1 MRRTRELK
9 QELEVPHEGA
19 SEVFF
24 KYQEVSRA
32 RSGDLLGETMDE
44 SLSLDIEPMESAA
57 PPPPA
62 ESKHDDAPVESGPK
76 PMRHDPGASAES
88 KSTDPVRI
96 YLRRIGSVAL
106 LTREGEVELAKRME
120 QGEHAILT
128 AILNSPALVREILK
142 LGDDVRAGKIR
153 SSDLI
158 EEEERDRDNDEEEGS
173 DESVADE
180 RLLNLMGKVR
190 VLCKGSDDMRDAQAA
205 APAAERKTI
214 ETRIQENREKMV
226 GILVEMRLNKK
237 TINRLIN
244 KIRVLIQEV
253 EEGAPT
259 HSMPDSIPP
268 PPAAAFAATARKT
281 GKRVIVDKSKN
292 AGLRELHATYAAI
305 KTGQEIATRA
315 KAQLV
320 EANLRLVVSIAK
332 KYRNRGLQ
340 FLDLIQEGNLGLIR
354 GVEKFQYS
362 RGYKLSTY
370 ATWWIRQAIS
380 RAISD
385 RARTIRIPVHMVETT
400 NKLLRL
406 SRSFVQE
413 FGREPTPQELADKM
427 GVRVEVIRKVFEI
440 TKEPLSLETP
450 VGDEGD
456 TMLGDFIGD
465 TTLPSPADVVLDAD
479 LAEQTQ
485 KLLQTLTPR
494 EQKVLRMRFGIE
506 EKAEHTLEEVGQE
519 FSLTRER
526 IRQIEA
532 KALRKLA
539 HPVHAKRLR
548 SLIES

>member
-1 MRRTRELK
+1 
-9 QELEVPHEGA
+9 
-19 SEVFF
+19 
-24 KYQEVSRA
+24 
-32 RSGDLLGETMDE
+32 
-44 SLSLDIEPMESAA
+44 
-57 PPPPA
+57 
-62 ESKHDDAPVESGPK
+62 
-76 PMRHDPGASAES
+76 
-88 KSTDPVRI
+88 VRI

-142 LGDDVRAGKIR
+142 LGDDLRCGKLSAADI
-153 SSDLI
+153 I
-158 EEEERDRDNDEEEGS
+158 EEEERDAEDDEATTHEASEERVLFLMSKVRQLVKTS
-173 DESVADE
+173 DELKE
-180 RLLNLMGKVR
+180 I
-190 VLCKGSDDMRDAQAA
+190 QATTSG
-205 APAAERKTI
+205 AERKAL
-214 ETRIQENREKMV
+214 EARIQDTREKMV
-226 GILVEMRLNKK
+226 VILVEMRLNKR

-244 KIRVLIQEV
+244 KIRVMIQEV

-259 HSMPDSIPP
+259 NAMPDSIPP
-268 PPAAAFAATARKT
+268 PPPRAAKN
-281 GKRVIVDKSKN
+281 GKKPGTDRRSS
-292 AGLRELHATYAAI
+292 GLRELHATYASI
-305 KTGQEIATRA
+305 KVGQEIATRA

-413 FGREPTPQELADKM
+413 FGREPTPEELAEKM
-427 GVRVEVIRKVFEI
+427 GVRVDVIRKVFEI

-465 TTLPSPADVVLDAD
+465 TNLPSPAEVVLDAD
-479 LAEQTQ
+479 LAAQTQ

>member
-1 MRRTRELK
+1 MTRRPRVLK
-9 QELEVPHEGA
+9 SELEVPDEGA

-24 KYQEVSRA
+24 KYHEVSRA
-32 RSGDLLGETMDE
+32 RSGELLGEGIDE
-44 SLSLDIEPMESAA
+44 SLTIEIEPLESAGPSSSVA
-57 PPPPA
+57 PKAREQSVQPEPTA
-62 ESKHDDAPVESGPK
+62 K
-76 PMRHDPGASAES
+76 PSRDSTDHGES

-120 QGEHAILT
+120 QGEHAILA

-142 LGDDVRAGKIR
+142 LGDDLRCGKIR
-153 SSDLI
+153 ASDII
-158 EEEERDRDNDEEEGS
+158 EEEERDNDDEEGS
-173 DESVADE
+173 GEEAAEE
-180 RLLNLMGKVR
+180 RVLVFMGKVR
-190 VLCKGSDDMRDAQAA
+190 QLCKHSDDLREIQSTTTGGEKKALEA
-205 APAAERKTI
+205 
-214 ETRIQENREKMV
+214 RIQDNREKMV
-226 GILVEMRLNKK
+226 SILVEMRLNKR

-244 KIRVLIQEV
+244 KIRVMIQEV

-259 HSMPDSIPP
+259 NAMPDSIPP
-268 PPAAAFAATARKT
+268 PPPARKN
-281 GKRVIVDKSKN
+281 GKKHVDRRSN
-292 AGLRELHATYAAI
+292 GLRELHATYSAI
-305 KTGQEIATRA
+305 KSGQDIATRA

-413 FGREPTPQELADKM
+413 FGREPTPEELADKM

-465 TTLPSPADVVLDAD
+465 TNLPSPADVVLDAD
-479 LAEQTQ
+479 LAAQTQ

-548 SLIES
+548 SLIEG

>member
-9 QELEVPHEGA
+9 QELEVPHDGA

-32 RSGDLLGETMDE
+32 RSGDLLAESIDET
-44 SLSLDIEPMESAA
+44 LSIDIEPIESAA
-57 PPPPA
+57 PPTPA
-62 ESKHDDAPVESGPK
+62 ESKHEDVPVESERK
-76 PMRHDPGASAES
+76 PLRSDIPSSAES

-142 LGDDVRAGKIR
+142 LGEEVRTGKIR
-153 SSDLI
+153 ASDLI
-158 EEEERDRDNDEEEGS
+158 EEEERERDNDDEEGS
-173 DESVADE
+173 DERVVDD
-180 RLLNLMGKVR
+180 RLLGLMGKVR
-190 VLCKGSDDMRDAQAA
+190 ALCKTADDLRESQSEAA
-205 APAAERKTI
+205 LAERKAI
-214 ETRIQENREKMV
+214 EARIQENREKMV

-244 KIRVLIQEV
+244 KIRVLIQEF

-259 HSMPDSIPP
+259 HAMPDSIPP
-268 PPAAAFAATARKT
+268 PPAAGLTARKT
-281 GKRVIVDKSKN
+281 GKRVIVDKSKHS
-292 AGLRELHATYAAI
+292 GLRELNATYAAI
-305 KTGQEIATRA
+305 KSGQEIATRA

>member
-1 MRRTRELK
+1 MSRRTRELK
-9 QELEVPHEGA
+9 RELEVPHDGT

-32 RSGDLLGETMDE
+32 RAGDFVGEVIDDALEIE
-44 SLSLDIEPMESAA
+44 SYESAA
-57 PPPPA
+57 PASSVEGKREEGESPAPPESRGESHDTS
-62 ESKHDDAPVESGPK
+62 ESKG
-76 PMRHDPGASAES
+76 
-88 KSTDPVRI
+88 TDPVRI
-96 YLRRIGSVAL
+96 YLRKIGSVAL

-120 QGEHAILT
+120 EGEHAILK
-128 AILNSPALVREILK
+128 AILASTHLVREILR
-142 LGDDVRAGKIR
+142 LGDDLKEGKIHA
-153 SSDLI
+153 SEI
-158 EEEERDRDNDEEEGS
+158 VEEEEHDEEDEEG
-173 DESVADE
+173 DHE
-180 RLLNLMGKVR
+180 RAVEERVMGLMGKVR
-190 VLCKGSDDMRDAQAA
+190 HLSKATEELRELQSGTTGAEKRSFEGRVQEQRD
-205 APAAERKTI
+205 
-214 ETRIQENREKMV
+214 KMV
-226 GILVEMRLNKK
+226 ATVVEMRINKK
-237 TINRLIN
+237 AINRLIA
-244 KIRVLIQEV
+244 KLRVLIQEV
-253 EEGAPT
+253 QEGSPSNTIA
-259 HSMPDSIPP
+259 DSTA
-268 PPAAAFAATARKT
+268 PAARRS
-281 GKRVIVDKSKN
+281 GKKPIDKREP
-292 AGLRELHATYAAI
+292 GLRELLATFAAI
-305 KTGQEIATRA
+305 QSGQEIATRA

-465 TTLPSPADVVLDAD
+465 TSLPSPVDVVLDAD
-479 LAEQTQ
+479 LASQTQ

-548 SLIES
+548 SLIEN

>member
-1 MRRTRELK
+1 MQSMRRTRELK
-9 QELEVPHEGA
+9 RELDVPDEAA
-19 SEVFF
+19 SDVFF
-24 KYQEVSRA
+24 KYHEVSRA
-32 RSGDLLGETMDE
+32 RSGELLGEAIDE
-44 SLSLDIEPMESAA
+44 SLSAELEPIESNAPASSVEKLRESTV
-57 PPPPA
+57 PPA
-62 ESKHDDAPVESGPK
+62 ESRASRAPVD
-76 PMRHDPGASAES
+76 PMES

-120 QGEHAILT
+120 TGELAILT

-142 LGDDVRAGKIR
+142 LGDDLKCGKIR
-153 SSDLI
+153 ASDIL
-158 EEEERDRDNDEEEGS
+158 EEDEREADDEEGGSEQAAEERALSLMSKVRQLCKAS
-173 DESVADE
+173 DELREAHA
-180 RLLNLMGKVR
+180 
-190 VLCKGSDDMRDAQAA
+190 GSSGAEKRALDA
-205 APAAERKTI
+205 
-214 ETRIQENREKMV
+214 RIQDYREKMV
-226 GILVEMRLNKK
+226 TILVEMRVNKR

-244 KIRVLIQEV
+244 KIRIMIQEV

-259 HSMPDSIPP
+259 STMSDSTPP
-268 PPAAAFAATARKT
+268 PPRERKN
-281 GKRVIVDKSKN
+281 GRKSSDRRSH
-292 AGLRELHATYAAI
+292 GLRELHATYAAI
-305 KTGQEIATRA
+305 KDGQEIATRA

-413 FGREPTPQELADKM
+413 FGREPTPEELAEKM

-465 TTLPSPADVVLDAD
+465 TNLPSPADVVLDAD
-479 LAEQTQ
+479 LAAQTQ

-548 SLIES
+548 TLIEG

>member
-1 MRRTRELK
+1 MSRRTRVLK
-9 QELEVPHEGA
+9 QSLELPDEGA

-24 KYQEVSRA
+24 KYHEVSRA
-32 RSGDLLGETMDE
+32 RSGELLGEAIDE
-44 SLSLDIEPMESAA
+44 SLTIEIEPL
-57 PPPPA
+57 
-62 ESKHDDAPVESGPK
+62 ESGAPTSSIEPK
-76 PMRHDPGASAES
+76 PREES
-88 KSTDPVRI
+88 RPPLDTVRPPRDQGDHGETKSTDPVRI

-142 LGDDVRAGKIR
+142 LGDDLRGGKLSAADI
-153 SSDLI
+153 I
-158 EEEERDRDNDEEEGS
+158 EEEERDAEDDEATSQEASGERVLFLMSKVRQLVKTS
-173 DESVADE
+173 DELKEIQSTTS
-180 RLLNLMGKVR
+180 G
-190 VLCKGSDDMRDAQAA
+190 
-205 APAAERKTI
+205 AERKAL
-214 ETRIQENREKMV
+214 EARIQENREKMV
-226 GILVEMRLNKK
+226 AILVEMRLNKR
-237 TINRLIN
+237 TINRLVN
-244 KIRVLIQEV
+244 KIRVMIQEV

-259 HSMPDSIPP
+259 NALPDSIPP
-268 PPAAAFAATARKT
+268 PAPREKKNGKKPAADR
-281 GKRVIVDKSKN
+281 RSS
-292 AGLRELHATYAAI
+292 GLRELHATYASI
-305 KTGQEIATRA
+305 KIGQEIATRA

-413 FGREPTPQELADKM
+413 FGREPTPEELAEKM
-427 GVRVEVIRKVFEI
+427 GVRVDVIRKVFEI

-465 TTLPSPADVVLDAD
+465 TNLPSPAEVVLDAD
-479 LAEQTQ
+479 LAAQTQ

>member
-1 MRRTRELK
+1 MSRRTRELK
-9 QELEVPHEGA
+9 RDLEVPHDGT

-32 RSGDLLGETMDE
+32 RAGDFVGEVIDDALE
-44 SLSLDIEPMESAA
+44 IEPYEAAA
-57 PPPPA
+57 PASSVEGKRDEGDSAPPA
-62 ESKHDDAPVESGPK
+62 EGRDAHDGS
-76 PMRHDPGASAES
+76 ES
-88 KSTDPVRI
+88 KGTDPVRI
-96 YLRRIGSVAL
+96 YLRKIGSVAL

-120 QGEHAILT
+120 EGEHAILK
-128 AILNSPALVREILK
+128 AVLNSPLLIREILRA
-142 LGDDVRAGKIR
+142 GDDLKEGKIHA
-153 SSDLI
+153 SELV
-158 EEEERDRDNDEEEGS
+158 EEEEHDDEDEEGDHERVLEERVLGLMAKVRHLCKANDELRETHGLTTS
-173 DESVADE
+173 
-180 RLLNLMGKVR
+180 
-190 VLCKGSDDMRDAQAA
+190 
-205 APAAERKTI
+205 AERKAL
-214 ETRIQENREKMV
+214 EVRIHDNREKMV
-226 GILVEMRLNKK
+226 STVVEMRLNKK
-237 TINRLIN
+237 AIGRLIA
-244 KIRVLIQEV
+244 KLRVLIQEV
-253 EEGAPT
+253 QEGAPT
-259 HSMPDSIPP
+259 STMPDSIPP
-268 PPAAAFAATARKT
+268 VARKN
-281 GKRVIVDKSKN
+281 GKRASDKKEP
-292 AGLRELHATYAAI
+292 GLRELLATYAAI
-305 KTGQEIATRA
+305 QTGQEIATRA

-465 TTLPSPADVVLDAD
+465 TTLPSPVDVVLDAD
-479 LAEQTQ
+479 LASQTQ

-548 SLIES
+548 SLIEN

>member
-1 MRRTRELK
+1 MTRRTRELK
-9 QELEVPHEGA
+9 RELEVPNEGT

-32 RSGDLLGETMDE
+32 RAGDLLNETLDDALTLEVEPLDAPSPVSTVEPKMRDE
-44 SLSLDIEPMESAA
+44 APVIET
-57 PPPPA
+57 PA
-62 ESKHDDAPVESGPK
+62 RQRESKDH
-76 PMRHDPGASAES
+76 ES
-88 KSTDPVRI
+88 KSSDPVRI
-96 YLRRIGSVAL
+96 YLRKIGSVAL

-120 QGEHAILT
+120 EGEHAILT
-128 AILNSPALVREILK
+128 AILNSPSLVREILK
-142 LGDDVRAGKIR
+142 LGDDLRCGKYR
-153 SSDLI
+153 VSDI
-158 EEEERDRDNDEEEGS
+158 TEEDEREEDDEEET
-173 DESVADE
+173 DEEAKEE
-180 RLLNLMGKVR
+180 RVIALMAKVR
-190 VLCKGSDDMRDAQAA
+190 QLCKANDELRDIQVTTSGT
-205 APAAERKTI
+205 ERKAL
-214 ETRIQENREKMV
+214 EARIADNREKMV
-226 GILVEMRLNKK
+226 ATLIEMRLNKK
-237 TINRLIN
+237 TIGRLIG
-244 KIRVLIQEV
+244 KLRIMIQEV

-259 HSMPDSIPP
+259 NAMPDSIPP
-268 PPAAAFAATARKT
+268 PPPARKST
-281 GKRVIVDKSKN
+281 KKAPPERREG
-292 AGLRELHATYAAI
+292 GLRELHATYSAI

-465 TTLPSPADVVLDAD
+465 TSLPSPADVVLDAD

-548 SLIES
+548 TLIES

>member
-32 RSGDLLGETMDE
+32 RSGDLLAETIDE
-44 SLSLDIEPMESAA
+44 SLSLDIEPLESAA
-57 PPPPA
+57 PPAPA

-76 PMRHDPGASAES
+76 PMRHDSGSSAES

-120 QGEHAILT
+120 EGEHAILT

-142 LGDDVRAGKIR
+142 LGEDVRGGKCR
-153 SSDLI
+153 VSDLI
-158 EEEERDRDNDEEEGS
+158 EEEERDQEDEERS
-173 DESVADE
+173 DERAAEE
-180 RLLNLMGKVR
+180 RLLNLMNKVR
-190 VLCKGSDDMRDAQAA
+190 VLCKASDEMREAQQATVGT
-205 APAAERKTI
+205 ERKAI
-214 ETRIQENREKMV
+214 ETRVQENREKMV
-226 GILVEMRLNKK
+226 VILVEMRLNKK

-244 KIRVLIQEV
+244 KIRVLIQEF

-259 HSMPDSIPP
+259 HAMPDSIPP
-268 PPAAAFAATARKT
+268 PPFAPRKT
-281 GKRVIVDKSKN
+281 GKRVIADKSKN
-292 AGLRELHATYAAI
+292 AGLRELNATYAAI

-465 TTLPSPADVVLDAD
+465 TSLPSPADVVLDAD

>member
-1 MRRTRELK
+1 MTRRPRVLK
-9 QELEVPHEGA
+9 SDLEVPDEGA

-24 KYQEVSRA
+24 KYHEVSRA
-32 RSGDLLGETMDE
+32 RSGELLGEGIDE
-44 SLSLDIEPMESAA
+44 SLTIEIEPLDSAGPSSSVA
-57 PPPPA
+57 PKMR
-62 ESKHDDAPVESGPK
+62 EETHAPEQPPK
-76 PMRHDPGASAES
+76 PARDTGDHGES

-120 QGEHAILT
+120 HGEHAILT

-142 LGDDVRAGKIR
+142 LGDDLRCGKIR
-153 SSDLI
+153 AADII
-158 EEEERDRDNDEEEGS
+158 EEEERDSDEEEAAG
-173 DESVADE
+173 EEAIEE
-180 RLLNLMGKVR
+180 RILALMAKVR
-190 VLCKGSDDMRDAQAA
+190 QLCKHNDELREIQATTSG
-205 APAAERKTI
+205 AEKKAL
-214 ETRIQENREKMV
+214 EARIQDNRERMV
-226 GILVEMRLNKK
+226 AILVEMRLNKR

-244 KIRVLIQEV
+244 KIRVMIQEV

-259 HSMPDSIPP
+259 NAMPDSVPP
-268 PPAAAFAATARKT
+268 PPPQRKN
-281 GKRVIVDKSKN
+281 GKRHVDRRSN
-292 AGLRELHATYAAI
+292 GLRELHATYSAI
-305 KTGQEIATRA
+305 KSGQEIATRA

-413 FGREPTPQELADKM
+413 FGREPTPEELADKM

-465 TTLPSPADVVLDAD
+465 TNLPSPADVVLDAD
-479 LAEQTQ
+479 LAAQTQ

-548 SLIES
+548 SLIEG

>member
-1 MRRTRELK
+1 VLK
-9 QELEVPHEGA
+9 QELELPHEGT

-24 KYQEVSRA
+24 KYHEVSRA
-32 RSGDLLGETMDE
+32 RAGDLLGE
-44 SLSLDIEPMESAA
+44 SLDDSLTLELEPLDSPGPASSVETKQPDDHPA
-57 PPPPA
+57 PEQPA
-62 ESKHDDAPVESGPK
+62 KARDASSDG
-76 PMRHDPGASAES
+76 
-88 KSTDPVRI
+88 KSSDPVRI
-96 YLRRIGSVAL
+96 YLRKIGSVAL
-106 LTREGEVELAKRME
+106 LTREGEVQLAKRME
-120 QGEHAILT
+120 EGEHAILT
-128 AILNSPALVREILK
+128 AILNSPALIREILK
-142 LGDDVRAGKIR
+142 MGDDLRCGKIR
-153 SSDLI
+153 VCDII
-158 EEEERDRDNDEEEGS
+158 EDEERDSDEEEGS
-173 DESVADE
+173 SEEVAEE
-180 RLLNLMGKVR
+180 RALLLMSKVR
-190 VLCKGSDDMRDAQAA
+190 QLCKTNEELREIQATTSG
-205 APAAERKTI
+205 AEKKAL
-214 ETRIQENREKMV
+214 EARIQENREKMV
-226 GILVEMRLNKK
+226 SILMEMRLNKK

-244 KIRVLIQEV
+244 KIRLLIQEV
-253 EEGAPT
+253 EDGGPARALPESVPA
-259 HSMPDSIPP
+259 PP
-268 PPAAAFAATARKT
+268 PRKN
-281 GKRVIVDKSKN
+281 GKRSDKRSN
-292 AGLRELHATYAAI
+292 GLRELHATYAEI
-305 KTGQEIATRA
+305 KLGQEIATRA

-413 FGREPTPQELADKM
+413 FGREPTPQELADRM

-465 TTLPSPADVVLDAD
+465 TNLPSPADVVLDAD

-506 EKAEHTLEEVGQE
+506 EKTEHTLEEVGQE

>member
-1 MRRTRELK
+1 MTRRTRVLK
-9 QELEVPHEGA
+9 RELEVPDEGA

-24 KYQEVSRA
+24 KYHEVSRA
-32 RSGDLLGETMDE
+32 RAGELLGEAIDE
-44 SLSLDIEPMESAA
+44 SLSIEIEPLESTGPTSSIA
-57 PPPPA
+57 PKAHEAPA
-62 ESKHDDAPVESGPK
+62 PEPARLVRDGGGDNG
-76 PMRHDPGASAES
+76 ES

-120 QGEHAILT
+120 AGEHAILT
-128 AILNSPALVREILK
+128 AILNSPSLVREILK
-142 LGDDVRAGKIR
+142 LGDDLKLGKVRA
-153 SSDLI
+153 SDII
-158 EEEERDRDNDEEEGS
+158 EEEEREADDEEGS
-173 DESVADE
+173 GEEAAEE
-180 RLLNLMGKVR
+180 RVLFLMAKVR
-190 VLCKGSDDMRDAQAA
+190 TLSKTNDELREIQLTTTG
-205 APAAERKTI
+205 AEKKAL
-214 ETRIQENREKMV
+214 EARIQDNREKMV
-226 GILVEMRLNKK
+226 TILIEMRLNKR

-244 KIRVLIQEV
+244 KIRVMIQEV

-259 HSMPDSIPP
+259 NSMPDSVPP
-268 PPAAAFAATARKT
+268 PPRETKKN
-281 GKRVIVDKSKN
+281 GKKPDRRSN
-292 AGLRELHATYAAI
+292 GLRELHATYSAI
-305 KTGQEIATRA
+305 KLGQEIATRA

-413 FGREPTPQELADKM
+413 FGREPTPEELADKM

-465 TTLPSPADVVLDAD
+465 TNLPSPAEVVLDAD
-479 LAEQTQ
+479 LAAQTQ

>member
-1 MRRTRELK
+1 MSRRTRVLK
-9 QELEVPHEGA
+9 QELEVPDEGA

-24 KYQEVSRA
+24 KYHEVSRA
-32 RSGDLLGETMDE
+32 RSGDLLGETIDE
-44 SLSLDIEPMESAA
+44 SLTIEVEPLESTA
-57 PPPPA
+57 PSSAVETKPPDDSHAPEPNVKQTRDGA
-62 ESKHDDAPVESGPK
+62 EHV
-76 PMRHDPGASAES
+76 ES

-128 AILNSPALVREILK
+128 AILNSPALIREILK
-142 LGDDVRAGKIR
+142 LGDDLRCGKIR
-153 SSDLI
+153 AADII
-158 EEEERDRDNDEEEGS
+158 EEEERETDDEEAGGEEAG
-173 DESVADE
+173 EE
-180 RLLNLMGKVR
+180 RVLVLMSKVR
-190 VLCKGSDDMRDAQAA
+190 QLCKNCDELREIQATTSG
-205 APAAERKTI
+205 AEKKAL
-214 ETRIQENREKMV
+214 EARIQDNREKMV
-226 GILVEMRLNKK
+226 IILVEMRLNKR

-244 KIRVLIQEV
+244 KIRIMIQEV

-259 HSMPDSIPP
+259 NAMPDSVPP
-268 PPAAAFAATARKT
+268 PPLRERKN
-281 GKRVIVDKSKN
+281 GRRHGERRSH
-292 AGLRELHATYAAI
+292 GLRELHATYSAI
-305 KTGQEIATRA
+305 KLGQDVATRA

-413 FGREPTPQELADKM
+413 FGREPTPEELADKM

-465 TTLPSPADVVLDAD
+465 TNLPSPAEVVLDAD
-479 LAEQTQ
+479 LAAQTQ

-548 SLIES
+548 SLIEG

>member
-1 MRRTRELK
+1 MSRRTRELK
-9 QELEVPHEGA
+9 QELELPHEGT
-19 SEVFF
+19 SDVFF
-24 KYQEVSRA
+24 KYHEVSRA
-32 RSGDLLGETMDE
+32 RAGDLLTESMDDSLALELEPLDTPGPASTVEPKLQDEHPPVDQAAKPRDTNGE
-44 SLSLDIEPMESAA
+44 A
-57 PPPPA
+57 
-62 ESKHDDAPVESGPK
+62 
-76 PMRHDPGASAES
+76 
-88 KSTDPVRI
+88 KSSDPVRI
-96 YLRRIGSVAL
+96 YLRKIGSVAL

-120 QGEHAILT
+120 AGEHTILT
-128 AILNSPALVREILK
+128 AILNSPALIREILK
-142 LGDDVRAGKIR
+142 MGDDLRCGKIR
-153 SSDLI
+153 VCDII
-158 EEEERDRDNDEEEGS
+158 EDEEREDDDETQSEEAA
-173 DESVADE
+173 EE
-180 RLLNLMGKVR
+180 RALMLMSKVR
-190 VLCKGSDDMRDAQAA
+190 QLCKTNEELREIQATTSGTEKKA
-205 APAAERKTI
+205 LEA
-214 ETRIQENREKMV
+214 RIQENREKMV
-226 GILVEMRLNKK
+226 SILMEMRLNKK

-244 KIRVLIQEV
+244 KIRLLIQEV

-259 HSMPDSIPP
+259 HALPESIPA
-268 PPAAAFAATARKT
+268 PALVRKN
-281 GKRVIVDKSKN
+281 GKRSGDRRSN
-292 AGLRELHATYAAI
+292 GLRELHATYAEI
-305 KTGQEIATRA
+305 KMGQEIATRA

-413 FGREPTPQELADKM
+413 FGREPTPQELADRM

-465 TTLPSPADVVLDAD
+465 TNLPSPADVVLDAD

-506 EKAEHTLEEVGQE
+506 EKTEHTLEEVGQE

>member
-1 MRRTRELK
+1 MSRRTRELK
-9 QELEVPHEGA
+9 QELELPHEGT

-24 KYQEVSRA
+24 KYHEVSRA
-32 RSGDLLGETMDE
+32 RAGDLLGESIDD
-44 SLSLDIEPMESAA
+44 SLALELEPLDSP
-57 PPPPA
+57 
-62 ESKHDDAPVESGPK
+62 GP
-76 PMRHDPGASAES
+76 ASAVETKLPDDHPTPEQS
-88 KSTDPVRI
+88 AKPRDATPEAKSSDPVRI
-96 YLRRIGSVAL
+96 YLRKIGSVAL

-120 QGEHAILT
+120 AGEHAILT
-128 AILNSPALVREILK
+128 AILNSPALIREILK
-142 LGDDVRAGKIR
+142 MGDDLRCGKIR
-153 SSDLI
+153 VCEIVED
-158 EEEERDRDNDEEEGS
+158 EERDSDDDEGS
-173 DESVADE
+173 TEEVAEE
-180 RLLNLMGKVR
+180 RALLLMSKVR
-190 VLCKGSDDMRDAQAA
+190 QLCKTNEELREIQATTSG
-205 APAAERKTI
+205 AEKKAL
-214 ETRIQENREKMV
+214 EARIRENREKMV
-226 GILVEMRLNKK
+226 SILMEMRLNKK
-237 TINRLIN
+237 TISRLVN
-244 KIRVLIQEV
+244 KIRLLIQEV
-253 EEGAPT
+253 EDGAPT
-259 HSMPDSIPP
+259 RTLPESVPAPP
-268 PPAAAFAATARKT
+268 LRKN
-281 GKRVIVDKSKN
+281 GKRGDKRSN
-292 AGLRELHATYAAI
+292 GLRELHATYAEI
-305 KTGQEIATRA
+305 KLGQEIATRA

-413 FGREPTPQELADKM
+413 FGREPTPQELADRM

-465 TTLPSPADVVLDAD
+465 TNLPSPADVVLDAD

-506 EKAEHTLEEVGQE
+506 EKTEHTLEEVGQE

>member
-1 MRRTRELK
+1 MSRRTRVLK
-9 QELEVPHEGA
+9 QSLELPDEGA

-24 KYQEVSRA
+24 KYHEVSRA
-32 RSGDLLGETMDE
+32 RSGELLGEAIDE
-44 SLSLDIEPMESAA
+44 SLTIEIEPLESTGPTSSIEPKAREESR
-57 PPPPA
+57 PPMDTVRPPRGDQSDHG
-62 ESKHDDAPVESGPK
+62 ET
-76 PMRHDPGASAES
+76 

-142 LGDDVRAGKIR
+142 LGDDLRCGKVSAADI
-153 SSDLI
+153 I
-158 EEEERDRDNDEEEGS
+158 EEEERDAEDDEATTQEASEERVLFLMAKVRQLVKTS
-173 DESVADE
+173 DELKE
-180 RLLNLMGKVR
+180 I
-190 VLCKGSDDMRDAQAA
+190 QATTSG
-205 APAAERKTI
+205 AERKAL
-214 ETRIQENREKMV
+214 EARIQENREKTV
-226 GILVEMRLNKK
+226 AILVEMRLNKR

-244 KIRVLIQEV
+244 KIRVMIQEV

-259 HSMPDSIPP
+259 NAMPDSIPP
-268 PPAAAFAATARKT
+268 PAPRATKN
-281 GKRVIVDKSKN
+281 GKKPGPDRRSS
-292 AGLRELHATYAAI
+292 GLRELHATYASI
-305 KTGQEIATRA
+305 KVGQEIATRA

-413 FGREPTPQELADKM
+413 FGREPTPEELAEKM
-427 GVRVEVIRKVFEI
+427 GVRVDVIRKVFEI

-465 TTLPSPADVVLDAD
+465 TNLPSPAEVVLDAD
-479 LAEQTQ
+479 LAAQTQ

>member
-32 RSGDLLGETMDE
+32 RSGDLLTESIDD
-44 SLSLDIEPMESAA
+44 SLSLDIEPLESQA
-57 PPPPA
+57 PPPAA

-76 PMRHDPGASAES
+76 PLRGSDSIGPGDS

-120 QGEHAILT
+120 EGEHAILT

-142 LGDDVRAGKIR
+142 LGEEVRAGKCR
-153 SSDLI
+153 VSDLI
-158 EEEERDRDNDEEEGS
+158 EEEERESEDDEGL
-173 DESVADE
+173 DERAAEE
-180 RLLNLMGKVR
+180 RLLGLMGRVR
-190 VLCKGSDDMRDAQAA
+190 LLCKSSDEMRELQASTVGS
-205 APAAERKTI
+205 ERKSL
-214 ETRIQENREKMV
+214 ETRIQDNREKMV

-237 TINRLIN
+237 TINRLVN

-268 PPAAAFAATARKT
+268 PPAFAPRKT

-292 AGLRELHATYAAI
+292 SGLRELHATYAAI

-465 TTLPSPADVVLDAD
+465 TSLPSPADVVLDAD

>member
-1 MRRTRELK
+1 M
-9 QELEVPHEGA
+9 
-19 SEVFF
+19 
-24 KYQEVSRA
+24 
-32 RSGDLLGETMDE
+32 
-44 SLSLDIEPMESAA
+44 
-57 PPPPA
+57 
-62 ESKHDDAPVESGPK
+62 
-76 PMRHDPGASAES
+76 
-88 KSTDPVRI
+88 
-96 YLRRIGSVAL
+96 
-106 LTREGEVELAKRME
+106 
-120 QGEHAILT
+120 
-128 AILNSPALVREILK
+128 
-142 LGDDVRAGKIR
+142 
-153 SSDLI
+153 
-158 EEEERDRDNDEEEGS
+158 
-173 DESVADE
+173 
-180 RLLNLMGKVR
+180 
-190 VLCKGSDDMRDAQAA
+190 
-205 APAAERKTI
+205 
-214 ETRIQENREKMV
+214 
-226 GILVEMRLNKK
+226 
-237 TINRLIN
+237 
-244 KIRVLIQEV
+244 IQEV

-259 HSMPDSIPP
+259 NAMPDSIPP
-268 PPAAAFAATARKT
+268 PPPVRKNGKKPATER
-281 GKRVIVDKSKN
+281 REN
-292 AGLRELHATYAAI
+292 GLRELHATYTAI
-305 KTGQEIATRA
+305 KCGQEIATRA

-465 TTLPSPADVVLDAD
+465 TSLPSPADVVLDAD

>member
-1 MRRTRELK
+1 MSRRTRVLK
-9 QELEVPHEGA
+9 QSLELPDEGA

-24 KYQEVSRA
+24 KYHEVSRA
-32 RSGDLLGETMDE
+32 RSGELLGEAIDE
-44 SLSLDIEPMESAA
+44 SLTIEIEPL
-57 PPPPA
+57 
-62 ESKHDDAPVESGPK
+62 ESGAPTSSIEPK
-76 PMRHDPGASAES
+76 PREES
-88 KSTDPVRI
+88 RPPLDTVRPPRDQGDHGETKSTDPVRI

-142 LGDDVRAGKIR
+142 LGDDLRGGKLSAADI
-153 SSDLI
+153 I
-158 EEEERDRDNDEEEGS
+158 EEEERDAEDDEATSQEASGERVLFLMSKVRQLVKTS
-173 DESVADE
+173 DELKEIQSTTS
-180 RLLNLMGKVR
+180 G
-190 VLCKGSDDMRDAQAA
+190 
-205 APAAERKTI
+205 AERKAL
-214 ETRIQENREKMV
+214 EVRIQENREKMV
-226 GILVEMRLNKK
+226 AILVEMRLNKR
-237 TINRLIN
+237 TINRLVN
-244 KIRVLIQEV
+244 KIRVMIQEV

-259 HSMPDSIPP
+259 NALPDSIPP
-268 PPAAAFAATARKT
+268 PAPREKKNGKKPAADR
-281 GKRVIVDKSKN
+281 RSS
-292 AGLRELHATYAAI
+292 GLRELHATYASI
-305 KTGQEIATRA
+305 KIGQEIATRA

-380 RAISD
+380 RGVSD
-385 RARTIRIPVHMVETT
+385 RGRTIRIPVHMVETT

-413 FGREPTPQELADKM
+413 FGREPTPEELAEKM
-427 GVRVEVIRKVFEI
+427 GVRVDVIRKVFEI

-465 TTLPSPADVVLDAD
+465 TNLPSPAEVVLDAD
-479 LAEQTQ
+479 LAAQTQ

>member
-1 MRRTRELK
+1 MSKVRQLVKTSDELK
-9 QELEVPHEGA
+9 EIQ
-19 SEVFF
+19 STT
-24 KYQEVSRA
+24 
-32 RSGDLLGETMDE
+32 SG
-44 SLSLDIEPMESAA
+44 
-57 PPPPA
+57 
-62 ESKHDDAPVESGPK
+62 
-76 PMRHDPGASAES
+76 
-88 KSTDPVRI
+88 
-96 YLRRIGSVAL
+96 
-106 LTREGEVELAKRME
+106 
-120 QGEHAILT
+120 
-128 AILNSPALVREILK
+128 
-142 LGDDVRAGKIR
+142 
-153 SSDLI
+153 
-158 EEEERDRDNDEEEGS
+158 
-173 DESVADE
+173 
-180 RLLNLMGKVR
+180 
-190 VLCKGSDDMRDAQAA
+190 
-205 APAAERKTI
+205 AERKAL
-214 ETRIQENREKMV
+214 EARIQENREKMV
-226 GILVEMRLNKK
+226 AILVEMRLNKR
-237 TINRLIN
+237 TINRLVN
-244 KIRVLIQEV
+244 KIRVMIQEV

-259 HSMPDSIPP
+259 NALPDSIPP
-268 PPAAAFAATARKT
+268 PAPREKKNGKKPAADR
-281 GKRVIVDKSKN
+281 RSS
-292 AGLRELHATYAAI
+292 GLRELHATYASI
-305 KTGQEIATRA
+305 KIGQEIATRA

-413 FGREPTPQELADKM
+413 FGREPTPEELAEKM
-427 GVRVEVIRKVFEI
+427 GVRVDVIRKVFEI

-465 TTLPSPADVVLDAD
+465 TNLPSPAEVVLDAD
-479 LAEQTQ
+479 LAAQTQ

>member
-32 RSGDLLGETMDE
+32 RSGDLLGETIDE
-44 SLSLDIEPMESAA
+44 SLSLDIEPLESAA
-57 PPPPA
+57 PPAPA

-76 PMRHDPGASAES
+76 PMRNDSASSAES

-120 QGEHAILT
+120 EGEHAILT

-142 LGDDVRAGKIR
+142 LGEDVRGGKCR
-153 SSDLI
+153 VSDLI
-158 EEEERDRDNDEEEGS
+158 EEEERDQDDEEGS
-173 DESVADE
+173 DERAAEE

-190 VLCKGSDDMRDAQAA
+190 ALCKASDEMREAQQATVGT
-205 APAAERKTI
+205 ERKAI
-214 ETRIQENREKMV
+214 ETRVQENREKMV
-226 GILVEMRLNKK
+226 CILVEMRLNKK

-244 KIRVLIQEV
+244 KIRVLIQEF

-268 PPAAAFAATARKT
+268 PPFAPRKT
-281 GKRVIVDKSKN
+281 GKRVIADKSKN
-292 AGLRELHATYAAI
+292 AGLRELNATYAAI

-465 TTLPSPADVVLDAD
+465 TSLPSPADVVLDAD